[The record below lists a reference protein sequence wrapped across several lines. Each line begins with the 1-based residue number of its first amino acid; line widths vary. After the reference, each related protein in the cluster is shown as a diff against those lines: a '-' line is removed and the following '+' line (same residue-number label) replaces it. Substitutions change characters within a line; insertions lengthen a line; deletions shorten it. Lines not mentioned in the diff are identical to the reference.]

1 MPVRRRGSALGQ
13 LKSSAVELKAR
24 KLRDFGGS
32 EMIFQLPSIAQ
43 SATLS
48 FAAPEKR
55 GRAGKSGKA
64 RRRVERA
71 SKSRQHLLLLPG
83 HGAYG

>member
-13 LKSSAVELKAR
+13 LKSSAGELKAL